1 MKKFIAISICLLLKF
16 TLISCSA
23 ADHNSPGKDR
33 NTITIDSISKEKILI
48 VYFSRAGENYAVG
61 HTSVGNTAVMA
72 SFIRDFTGGSIFE
85 IVPKVP
91 YPDSYEETKTISTN
105 ESKNN
110 IRPQIKDTISDLDK
124 YSIVFVGSPIWY
136 NGPPMIMRTFYETY
150 KEQLKTKIVIPFG
163 THEGSGVSSC
173 TDLLKEYFPDIK
185 TYDAFGVRGRDVR
198 ESRDR
203 VDTWLRSI
211 GFAKNRNK

>member
-1 MKKFIAISICLLLKF
+1 MKRLFSLFIIFSLFSCESIESK
-16 TLISCSA
+16 TNKVPI
-23 ADHNSPGKDR
+23 DKNQVR
-33 NTITIDSISKEKILI
+33 NDSILI

-61 HTSVGNTAVMA
+61 HISVGNTAIMA
-72 SFIRDFTGGSIFE
+72 GYISDFTSGTIFE

-91 YPDSYEETKTISTN
+91 YPNSYEEMKTISIN
-105 ESKNN
+105 EVDNN
-110 IRPQIKDTISDLDK
+110 LRPEIKDSIADLDK

-203 VDTWLRSI
+203 VDTWLRGI